1 MRLSLT
7 ILWLLPLIT
16 GCHLIATKK
25 GNQDKGEP
33 VARVYDQFLYKEDL
47 TNIVPDELAG
57 NDSLAFIQNYI
68 NVWAKEQLML
78 YKAEFNLTESKKDFE
93 KQITQYR
100 NDLLKFT
107 YRQDYISQ
115 NLDTTITD
123 AELEE
128 YYETGE
134 NVFRLK
140 QDIVKARYIVVDKE
154 APSLK
159 EAQRWFR
166 SDFTDDII
174 ELDDFAL
181 QYAFR
186 FSLQDS
192 NWVSVDRIREL
203 LRLGT
208 DWPEDFYKE
217 GKYIERTDSLNLY
230 LLDIIEYKVKGDRAP
245 LEYYQDVITSILINK
260 RKLKL
265 IDDLEQNL
273 LNDALSKKE
282 FEVY

>member
-1 MRLSLT
+1 MRLSLC
-7 ILWLLPLIT
+7 LVLLFSLLAGCNLIS
-16 GCHLIATKK
+16 K
-25 GNQDKGEP
+25 GNGDVEKGEP
-33 VARVYDQFLYKEDL
+33 VARVYDQYLYEEDL
-47 TNIVPDELAG
+47 INIVPDGLTG

-68 NVWAKEQLML
+68 NVWAKDQLML

-93 KQITQYR
+93 EQIREYR

-115 NLDTTITD
+115 NLDTNITD
-123 AELEE
+123 TELKE

-134 NVFRLK
+134 NDFRLK
-140 QDIVKARYIVVDKE
+140 QDILKARYLVIDKE
-154 APSLK
+154 APNLK
-159 EAQRWFR
+159 EAKRWFR
-166 SDFTDDII
+166 SDDTDDII

-181 QYAFR
+181 QYAYR

-192 NWVSVDRIREL
+192 NWVSVDRIREV
-203 LRLGT
+203 LRLGS

-230 LLDIIEYKVKGDRAP
+230 LLDIIEYKEKGGRAP
-245 LEYYQDVITSILINK
+245 LEYYKDVITSILINK

-273 LNDALSKKE
+273 LNDAMTKEE

>member
-1 MRLSLT
+1 MRLRHVA
-7 ILWLLPLIT
+7 LLLLS
-16 GCHLIATKK
+16 LIAGCDLIPAKK
-25 GNQDKGEP
+25 GSQDKGEP
-33 VARVYDQFLYKEDL
+33 VARVYDRFLYKEDL
-47 TNIVPDELAG
+47 VNIAPEELTG

-68 NVWAKEQLML
+68 NVWAKDQLML

-93 KQITQYR
+93 EQIRGYR

-115 NLDTTITD
+115 NLDTNITE
-123 AELEE
+123 AELIE

-134 NVFRLK
+134 NDFRLK
-140 QDIVKARYIVVDKE
+140 QDILKARYLVIDKE
-154 APSLK
+154 APNLK
-159 EAQRWFR
+159 EAQKWFR
-166 SDFTDDII
+166 SAETDDII

-181 QYAFR
+181 QYAYR

-192 NWVSVDRIREL
+192 NWVSVDRIREV
-203 LRLGT
+203 LRLGS
-208 DWPEDFYKE
+208 DWPEDFYKD

-230 LLDIIEYKVKGDRAP
+230 LLDIIDYKEKGDRAP
-245 LEYYQDVITSILINK
+245 LEYYKDVITSILLNK
-260 RKLKL
+260 RKLRL

-273 LNDALSKKE
+273 LNDAINKKE

>member
-1 MRLSLT
+1 MRLSLVAV
-7 ILWLLPLIT
+7 LLLPFIAGCNLIPS
-16 GCHLIATKK
+16 KK
-25 GNQDKGEP
+25 GSQDKGDP
-33 VARVYDQFLYKEDL
+33 VARVYDRYLYKDDL
-47 TNIVPDELAG
+47 VNIVPEELTG

-93 KQITQYR
+93 EQITQYR

-115 NLDTTITD
+115 NLDTNITED
-123 AELEE
+123 ELKE

-134 NVFRLK
+134 NDFRLK
-140 QDIVKARYIVVDKE
+140 QDILKARYMVVDKE
-154 APSLK
+154 APNLK

-166 SDFTDDII
+166 SDNTDDII

-181 QYAFR
+181 QYAYR

-192 NWVSVDRIREL
+192 NWVSVDRIREV

-208 DWPEDFYKE
+208 DWPEDFYKG

-230 LLDIIEYKVKGDRAP
+230 LLDIIEFKEKGDRAP
-245 LEYYQDVITSILINK
+245 LEYYKDVIYSILINK

-273 LNDALSKKE
+273 LNDAMSKEE